1 MKLNE
6 IEINVFYV
14 ANDKFIIIKNTD
26 SDGTELIN
34 SQCLSNGCDMTIE
47 EQDEFFRLMEQSID
61 KDDVF
66 ELKEYKGDIELLI
79 KYFDSLDVVESNG
92 KFYGLGFD
100 EWENEE

>member
-1 MKLNE
+1 MKLDE
-6 IEINVFYV
+6 IEINVFYI
-14 ANDKFIIIKNTD
+14 ANDKFVVIKNID

-34 SQCLSNGCDMTIE
+34 SQCLSNGRNMTIE